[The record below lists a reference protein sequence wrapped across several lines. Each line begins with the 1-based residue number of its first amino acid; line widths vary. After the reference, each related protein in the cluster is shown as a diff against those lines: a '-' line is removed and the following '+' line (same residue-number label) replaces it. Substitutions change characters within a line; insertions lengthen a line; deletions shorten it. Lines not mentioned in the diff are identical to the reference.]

1 MSGADSYV
9 HAHSDV
15 KQLVKKPLP
24 GARLQEV
31 NGTAAMAYLLAHMPR
46 RDLML
51 LFGRTLE
58 FTDFLF
64 ENVRLA
70 LRVWPF
76 SHKCVRA
83 GVHCRTATSTPQE
96 HCLRQDCARP
106 TACASVF
113 VEQRHSDRLV

>member
-1 MSGADSYV
+1 MVG
-9 HAHSDV
+9 
-15 KQLVKKPLP
+15 L
-24 GARLQEV
+24 GRLQGQFFLDDPGNIEV

-76 SHKCVRA
+76 SKRRVRA
-83 GVHCRTATSTPQE
+83 QPELLFYCPVVCS
-96 HCLRQDCARP
+96 
-106 TACASVF
+106 F
-113 VEQRHSDRLV
+113 